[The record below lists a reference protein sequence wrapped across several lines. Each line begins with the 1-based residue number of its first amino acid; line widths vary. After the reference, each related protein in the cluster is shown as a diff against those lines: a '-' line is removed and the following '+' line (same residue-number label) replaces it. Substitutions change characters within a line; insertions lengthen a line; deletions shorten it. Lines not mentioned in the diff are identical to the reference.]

1 MSKANP
7 NIWQT
12 AADWPVTP
20 APLAPLGDAPAG
32 APGNTAKHAESLP
45 VHPPIGMPLPEPSTM
60 ITTLETPTPV
70 LSTWRIKMKC
80 LITLVLAVGFAV
92 PAAVAAK
99 PAGSMAVNCDAG
111 TATADGEAPNLHG
124 SWDFLMV
131 PHGTPS
137 FGLMSIGFVGAEYGG
152 SLMPARTAPVV
163 LRKITLTGNKI
174 QMAVASREGDVLFDG
189 KLSAKGDFMCG
200 TVTYHGGESFPMVAQ
215 KRPSTYQS
223 PSSTQRAQPQA
234 QRQQ

>member
-1 MSKANP
+1 
-7 NIWQT
+7 
-12 AADWPVTP
+12 
-20 APLAPLGDAPAG
+20 
-32 APGNTAKHAESLP
+32 
-45 VHPPIGMPLPEPSTM
+45 M
-60 ITTLETPTPV
+60 ITPLETPTLI
-70 LSTWRIKMKC
+70 LSTRRTTLKR
-80 LITLVLAVGFAV
+80 LIALVLAIGFAV

-99 PAGSMAVNCDAG
+99 PAGSMAVTCDME
-111 TATADGEAPNLHG
+111 TATADGEPPNLHG

-152 SLMPARTAPVV
+152 SLIPARTAPVV
-163 LRKITLTGNKI
+163 LRKISLTGNKI
-174 QMAVASREGDVLFDG
+174 QMVVASREGDVLFDG

-200 TVTYHGGESFPMVAQ
+200 TVTYHGGESVPMVAQ